1 LSEARHAPPATPARS
16 PAGPASAGPA
26 SAGPASAGPAS
37 AGPPAGTAA
46 EPAQRP
52 VVAASTWVL
61 EHAQDVVTVTVGVV
75 LIVLAATLAV
85 SGVFSFV
92 TAIMHKAPRVST
104 ATAISG
110 AAINLLDRVLLVL
123 ILVEIVHTVV
133 LSLRAHRL
141 AAQPFIV
148 VGLVAV
154 IRRILFLLSGE
165 NTIPTAELALL
176 IGMVVAFV
184 AAYLAVSHFER
195 QPGEEEL
202 APGAGVSAGGE
213 RPAPGGERPA
223 PGAGEIAPGAGEMTP
238 ATGNTVAADK
248 VVASGG

>member
-1 LSEARHAPPATPARS
+1 MSEARHAPPRPAAHA
-16 PAGPASAGPA
+16 PADPAAE
-26 SAGPASAGPAS
+26 
-37 AGPPAGTAA
+37 TAA
-46 EPAQRP
+46 EPPQRP
-52 VVAASTWVL
+52 VVAASIWVL
-61 EHAQDVVTVTVGVV
+61 EHAQDIVTVTVGVV

-85 SGVFSFV
+85 NGVISFV
-92 TAIMHKAPRVST
+92 TAIMHKPDHVST
-104 ATAISG
+104 ANAISQ

-154 IRRILFLLSGE
+154 IRRILFLLSNE

-184 AAYLAVSHFER
+184 AAYLAVSHFEQR
-195 QPGEEEL
+195 PGEEDL
-202 APGAGVSAGGE
+202 APGGQ
-213 RPAPGGERPA
+213 RPA
-223 PGAGEIAPGAGEMTP
+223 PGAGEIAPA
-238 ATGNTVAADK
+238 AGNTVAADK
-248 VVASGG
+248 VDASGG